1 MRTPFKSLFKRQ
13 KFCPLNL
20 DRWFG
25 LNRSKKIHA
34 FGSRYASTRSVLT
47 ATLVVSVVVGSC
59 SWPGRKKVSTYS
71 PKVVSLGQP
80 VPKGGGHYKVGN
92 PYFINGRRYIP
103 RVDRSYDRVG
113 IASWYGTDFHGRRTA
128 NGEVYDMNAL
138 TAAHPTLPMP
148 VYGRVTNLENGRTIV
163 VRINDRGP
171 YAHNRVIDL
180 SRRSAE
186 LLGFKNK
193 GTARVRVKYLG
204 RAPLNGD
211 DRYERRF
218 LAHQPWAPGY
228 RSQRYRFASVSP
240 HQVTSV
246 GSIPQTRPT
255 SVTAGIQGPSLY
267 QVEAGTFENWQRAR
281 KADVYLNIDEPR
293 QIIATHVEGRKR
305 FTMMFGP
312 YLNRQQAELISQ
324 RIRRTGTGHVRIIEV
339 K

>member
-1 MRTPFKSLFKRQ
+1 MRKPFKSLIGRNIFRIS
-13 KFCPLNL
+13 
-20 DRWFG
+20 DV
-25 LNRSKKIHA
+25 NRRFSSPR
-34 FGSRYASTRSVLT
+34 FRYTPSWSALT
-47 ATLVVSVVVGSC
+47 VTLVVSVVIGSC
-59 SWPGRKKVSTYS
+59 SWPGRTKISTYS
-71 PKVVSLGQP
+71 PKVVSMGQP

-92 PYFINGRRYIP
+92 PYFIKGRRYVP

-148 VYGRVTNLENGRTIV
+148 VYGRVTNLQNGRTIV

-193 GTARVRVKYLG
+193 GTAKVRVTYLG

-218 LAHQPWAPGY
+218 LAHQAWSPGY
-228 RSQRYRFASVSP
+228 GSQRYRFAAVNP
-240 HQVTSV
+240 HQITSV
-246 GSIPQTRPT
+246 GSISQTRPT
-255 SVTAGIQGPSLY
+255 SVTGQGMGPNLY
-267 QVEAGTFENWQRAR
+267 RVEAGLFENWQLAR
-281 KADVYLNIDEPR
+281 KADVHLNMGEPR
-293 QIIATHVEGRKR
+293 QIITTVLDGKKR
-305 FTMMFGP
+305 FSMMFGP
-312 YLNRQQAELISQ
+312 YLNRKQAERVSEKLRSQ
-324 RIRRTGTGHVRIIEV
+324 GTARVRIREV
-339 K
+339 Q